1 MTESFEVLDLLH
13 VAIEKNDLKLVVS
26 ILADNGY
33 LVNKPRFNHTA
44 LTLALELKTNE
55 IIEAVMA
62 CPNID
67 VNTVD
72 RFGRT
77 GLYFASKTGPIS
89 LVRKLISLGAHINQS
104 TPSILHGCAHGES
117 DNEAIVFA
125 LVKHGVNVDAVD
137 ERDRTPL
144 YIAVQNSLVN
154 VTKALIKC
162 RANVNTAGELQSL
175 TPLILCAGQ
184 SSTSIDANSQERY
197 IRSLK
202 VLNILL
208 ESGADLRLTDSKGY
222 TALHHAIENNNI
234 LGTLKLIQ
242 WGAQHNSFTAE
253 TIQQAFETTVARNHF
268 EIAFF
273 ILLYFYKV
281 FCSFSFQFY
290 CKMKEGLMNVE
301 KVKLNIEFGLPGIET
316 DLYLE
321 SQPEMTESFEVLDLL
336 HVAIEKND
344 LKLVV
349 SILANNG
356 YLVNKLRF
364 NHTALT
370 LALELKTNEII
381 EAVVACPNID
391 VNAVVR
397 FGRTGLYFAAKTGS
411 ISLVKKLISLGAH
424 INQST
429 PSILHGCAYGESDN
443 EAIVFALV
451 KHGVNVDAVDER
463 NRTPLYI
470 AVQNSLVNVTKALIK
485 CKANVNTAEEHR
497 TLTPLILC
505 AGKFPTS
512 IDANSQQMY
521 IRSLKVLNILLE
533 NGADL
538 SLTDSKGYTALHHAI
553 ENNNVLG
560 TLKLIQWGAQH
571 NSFTAETIQQA
582 FETTVARNHFEIAFF
597 IFLYFYKFFCRFSFQ
612 FYCKAKEDVTKV
624 ERVKTNNFRLLLE
637 QALSEM
643 LAVHFPF
650 NDSRTFDQKSMTLQI
665 LCRHSMLR
673 KLNYSLYE
681 KNQLG
686 LPTANLLR
694 RYIFFDT
701 DFSEV
706 SLSLLSDVHIAT
718 YTGDIASIS
727 LKANQQIVNIPLNDH
742 TLLEIAISRKS
753 IFITNFLLKH
763 GADPNIETTEGLK
776 PLHLA
781 CSLGCLNI
789 TQCLLEFGAD
799 VNALNKHENLP
810 IHTACSAGHFH
821 IAELLI
827 EHGSICN
834 SPDSNG
840 RYPIHYSSASGNW
853 KFTKTLL
860 QHGVDGDVMDA
871 FGYTGL
877 QLASSRGNLYLL
889 ENIKL
894 PYMFKR
900 DLLMKGDM
908 ACLKFSSN
916 IKWVPKQKYSQ
927 EVDHDGIIK
936 LFLEFGCSSEIPCWT
951 KTTQSALDTTR
962 DFYPNGAVP
971 LLIQKSKLN

>member
-13 VAIEKNDLKLVVS
+13 VAIEKNNLKLVVS
-26 ILADNGY
+26 ILAENGDI
-33 LVNKPRFNHTA
+33 VNKLRFNHTA

-301 KVKLNIEFGLPGIET
+301 KVK
-316 DLYLE
+316 
-321 SQPEMTESFEVLDLL
+321 
-336 HVAIEKND
+336 A
-344 LKLVV
+344 
-349 SILANNG
+349 
-356 YLVNKLRF
+356 
-364 NHTALT
+364 
-370 LALELKTNEII
+370 
-381 EAVVACPNID
+381 
-391 VNAVVR
+391 
-397 FGRTGLYFAAKTGS
+397 
-411 ISLVKKLISLGAH
+411 
-424 INQST
+424 
-429 PSILHGCAYGESDN
+429 
-443 EAIVFALV
+443 
-451 KHGVNVDAVDER
+451 
-463 NRTPLYI
+463 
-470 AVQNSLVNVTKALIK
+470 
-485 CKANVNTAEEHR
+485 
-497 TLTPLILC
+497 
-505 AGKFPTS
+505 
-512 IDANSQQMY
+512 
-521 IRSLKVLNILLE
+521 
-533 NGADL
+533 
-538 SLTDSKGYTALHHAI
+538 
-553 ENNNVLG
+553 
-560 TLKLIQWGAQH
+560 
-571 NSFTAETIQQA
+571 
-582 FETTVARNHFEIAFF
+582 
-597 IFLYFYKFFCRFSFQ
+597 
-612 FYCKAKEDVTKV
+612 
-624 ERVKTNNFRLLLE
+624 NNFRLILE
-637 QALSEM
+637 QCLSEM
-643 LAVHFPF
+643 LAVQFPLKE
-650 NDSRTFDQKSMTLQI
+650 SSTVEPQEMTLKI
-665 LCRHSMLR
+665 LCRHAVLR
-673 KLNYSLYE
+673 KLNYSLFE

-706 SLSLLSDVHIAT
+706 SVSLLSDVHVAT
-718 YTGDIASIS
+718 YTGDIASII

-753 IFITNFLLKH
+753 IFITNLLLKQ
-763 GADPNIETTEGLK
+763 GADPNVETTEGLK

-781 CSLGCLNI
+781 CFHGCLSI

-799 VNALNKHENLP
+799 VNAYDKQGNLP

-827 EHGSICN
+827 KHGSICD

-860 QHGVDGDVMDA
+860 QLRVDANVMDT

-889 ENIKL
+889 KNIEL
-894 PYMFKR
+894 PFMFEK
-900 DLLMKGDM
+900 DMLMKGHM
-908 ACLKFSSN
+908 FVLKYSCNTKS
-916 IKWVPKQKYSQ
+916 VPKPKYSQ
-927 EVDHDGIIK
+927 GVDHVEVIK
-936 LFLEFGCSSEIPCWT
+936 LLLKSGCRSEILRML
-951 KTTQSALDTTR
+951 KSTQYALDTAK
-962 DFYPNGAVP
+962 DIDIADIVSLF
-971 LLIQKSKLN
+971 LQKSKLN

>member
-33 LVNKPRFNHTA
+33 LVNKLRFNHTA

-62 CPNID
+62 CPNMD

-301 KVKLNIEFGLPGIET
+301 KVK
-316 DLYLE
+316 
-321 SQPEMTESFEVLDLL
+321 
-336 HVAIEKND
+336 A
-344 LKLVV
+344 
-349 SILANNG
+349 
-356 YLVNKLRF
+356 
-364 NHTALT
+364 
-370 LALELKTNEII
+370 
-381 EAVVACPNID
+381 
-391 VNAVVR
+391 
-397 FGRTGLYFAAKTGS
+397 
-411 ISLVKKLISLGAH
+411 
-424 INQST
+424 
-429 PSILHGCAYGESDN
+429 
-443 EAIVFALV
+443 
-451 KHGVNVDAVDER
+451 
-463 NRTPLYI
+463 
-470 AVQNSLVNVTKALIK
+470 
-485 CKANVNTAEEHR
+485 
-497 TLTPLILC
+497 
-505 AGKFPTS
+505 
-512 IDANSQQMY
+512 
-521 IRSLKVLNILLE
+521 
-533 NGADL
+533 
-538 SLTDSKGYTALHHAI
+538 
-553 ENNNVLG
+553 
-560 TLKLIQWGAQH
+560 
-571 NSFTAETIQQA
+571 
-582 FETTVARNHFEIAFF
+582 
-597 IFLYFYKFFCRFSFQ
+597 
-612 FYCKAKEDVTKV
+612 
-624 ERVKTNNFRLLLE
+624 NNFRLILE
-637 QALSEM
+637 QCLSEM
-643 LAVHFPF
+643 LAVQFPLKE
-650 NDSRTFDQKSMTLQI
+650 SSTVEPQEMTLKI
-665 LCRHSMLR
+665 LCRHAVLR
-673 KLNYSLYE
+673 KLNYSLFE

-706 SLSLLSDVHIAT
+706 SVSLLSDVHVAT
-718 YTGDIASIS
+718 YTGDIASII

-753 IFITNFLLKH
+753 IFITNLLLKH
-763 GADPNIETTEGLK
+763 GADPNVETTEGLK

-781 CSLGCLNI
+781 CFHGCLSI
-789 TQCLLEFGAD
+789 TQCLLEFGAE
-799 VNALNKHENLP
+799 VNAYDKQGNLP

-827 EHGSICN
+827 KHGSICD
-834 SPDSNG
+834 SPDNNG

-860 QHGVDGDVMDA
+860 QLGVDANVMDT

-889 ENIKL
+889 KNIEL
-894 PYMFKR
+894 PFMFEK
-900 DLLMKGDM
+900 DMLMKGHM
-908 ACLKFSSN
+908 FVLKYSCNTKS
-916 IKWVPKQKYSQ
+916 VPKPKYSQ
-927 EVDHDGIIK
+927 GVDHVEVIK
-936 LFLEFGCSSEIPCWT
+936 LLLKSGCRSEILRML
-951 KTTQSALDTTR
+951 KSTQYALDTAK
-962 DFYPNGAVP
+962 DIDIADIVS
-971 LLIQKSKLN
+971 LLLQKSKLN

>member
-33 LVNKPRFNHTA
+33 LVNKLRFNHTA

-301 KVKLNIEFGLPGIET
+301 KVK
-316 DLYLE
+316 
-321 SQPEMTESFEVLDLL
+321 
-336 HVAIEKND
+336 A
-344 LKLVV
+344 
-349 SILANNG
+349 
-356 YLVNKLRF
+356 
-364 NHTALT
+364 
-370 LALELKTNEII
+370 
-381 EAVVACPNID
+381 
-391 VNAVVR
+391 
-397 FGRTGLYFAAKTGS
+397 
-411 ISLVKKLISLGAH
+411 
-424 INQST
+424 
-429 PSILHGCAYGESDN
+429 
-443 EAIVFALV
+443 
-451 KHGVNVDAVDER
+451 
-463 NRTPLYI
+463 
-470 AVQNSLVNVTKALIK
+470 
-485 CKANVNTAEEHR
+485 
-497 TLTPLILC
+497 
-505 AGKFPTS
+505 
-512 IDANSQQMY
+512 
-521 IRSLKVLNILLE
+521 
-533 NGADL
+533 
-538 SLTDSKGYTALHHAI
+538 
-553 ENNNVLG
+553 
-560 TLKLIQWGAQH
+560 
-571 NSFTAETIQQA
+571 
-582 FETTVARNHFEIAFF
+582 
-597 IFLYFYKFFCRFSFQ
+597 
-612 FYCKAKEDVTKV
+612 
-624 ERVKTNNFRLLLE
+624 NNFRLILE
-637 QALSEM
+637 QCLSEM
-643 LAVHFPF
+643 LAVQFPLKE
-650 NDSRTFDQKSMTLQI
+650 SSTVEPQEMTLKI
-665 LCRHSMLR
+665 LCRHAVLR
-673 KLNYSLYE
+673 KLNYSLFE

-706 SLSLLSDVHIAT
+706 SVSLLSDVHVAT
-718 YTGDIASIS
+718 YTGDIASII

-753 IFITNFLLKH
+753 IFITNLLLKH
-763 GADPNIETTEGLK
+763 GADPNVETTEGLK

-781 CSLGCLNI
+781 CFHGCLSI
-789 TQCLLEFGAD
+789 TQCLLEFGAE
-799 VNALNKHENLP
+799 VNAYDKQGNLP

-827 EHGSICN
+827 KHGSICD

-860 QHGVDGDVMDA
+860 QLGVDANVMDT

-889 ENIKL
+889 KNIEL
-894 PYMFKR
+894 PFMFEK
-900 DLLMKGDM
+900 DMLMKGHM
-908 ACLKFSSN
+908 FVLKYSCNTKS
-916 IKWVPKQKYSQ
+916 VPKPKYSQ
-927 EVDHDGIIK
+927 GVDHVEVIK
-936 LFLEFGCSSEIPCWT
+936 LLLKSGCRSEILRML
-951 KTTQSALDTTR
+951 KSTQYALDTAK
-962 DFYPNGAVP
+962 DIDIADIVSLF
-971 LLIQKSKLN
+971 LQKSKLN

>member
-33 LVNKPRFNHTA
+33 LVNKLRFNHTA

-162 RANVNTAGELQSL
+162 KANVNTAGELQSL

-184 SSTSIDANSQERY
+184 YPTPIDANSQERY

-208 ESGADLRLTDSKGY
+208 ENGADLCLTDSKGY

-242 WGAQHNSFTAE
+242 WGAHHNSFTAE

-268 EIAFF
+268 EIAFLIF
-273 ILLYFYKV
+273 LYFYKF

-301 KVKLNIEFGLPGIET
+301 KVK
-316 DLYLE
+316 
-321 SQPEMTESFEVLDLL
+321 V
-336 HVAIEKND
+336 
-344 LKLVV
+344 
-349 SILANNG
+349 
-356 YLVNKLRF
+356 
-364 NHTALT
+364 
-370 LALELKTNEII
+370 
-381 EAVVACPNID
+381 
-391 VNAVVR
+391 
-397 FGRTGLYFAAKTGS
+397 
-411 ISLVKKLISLGAH
+411 
-424 INQST
+424 
-429 PSILHGCAYGESDN
+429 
-443 EAIVFALV
+443 
-451 KHGVNVDAVDER
+451 
-463 NRTPLYI
+463 
-470 AVQNSLVNVTKALIK
+470 
-485 CKANVNTAEEHR
+485 
-497 TLTPLILC
+497 
-505 AGKFPTS
+505 
-512 IDANSQQMY
+512 
-521 IRSLKVLNILLE
+521 
-533 NGADL
+533 
-538 SLTDSKGYTALHHAI
+538 
-553 ENNNVLG
+553 
-560 TLKLIQWGAQH
+560 
-571 NSFTAETIQQA
+571 
-582 FETTVARNHFEIAFF
+582 
-597 IFLYFYKFFCRFSFQ
+597 
-612 FYCKAKEDVTKV
+612 
-624 ERVKTNNFRLLLE
+624 NNFRLILE
-637 QALSEM
+637 QCLSEM
-643 LAVHFPF
+643 LAVQFPLKE
-650 NDSRTFDQKSMTLQI
+650 SSTVEPQAMTLKI
-665 LCRHSMLR
+665 ICRHAVLR
-673 KLNYSLYE
+673 KLNYSLFE
-681 KNQLG
+681 KNQFG

-701 DFSEV
+701 DFSEASV
-706 SLSLLSDVHIAT
+706 SLLTDVHIAT
-718 YTGDIASIS
+718 YTGDIASII

-753 IFITNFLLKH
+753 IFITNHLLKH
-763 GADPNIETTEGLK
+763 GADPNVETTEGLK

-781 CSLGCLNI
+781 CFHGCLSI

-799 VNALNKHENLP
+799 VNAYDKQGNLP

-827 EHGSICN
+827 KHGSICD

-860 QHGVDGDVMDA
+860 QLGVDANVMDT

-889 ENIKL
+889 KNIEL
-894 PYMFKR
+894 PFMFEK
-900 DLLMKGDM
+900 DMLMKGHM
-908 ACLKFSSN
+908 FVLKYSCNTKS
-916 IKWVPKQKYSQ
+916 VPKPKYSQ
-927 EVDHDGIIK
+927 GVDHVEVIK
-936 LFLEFGCSSEIPCWT
+936 LLLKSGCRSEILRML
-951 KTTQSALDTTR
+951 KSTQYALDTAK
-962 DFYPNGAVP
+962 DIDIADIVSLF
-971 LLIQKSKLN
+971 LQKSKLN

>member
-33 LVNKPRFNHTA
+33 LVNKLRFNHTA

-62 CPNID
+62 CPNMD

-301 KVKLNIEFGLPGIET
+301 KVK
-316 DLYLE
+316 
-321 SQPEMTESFEVLDLL
+321 
-336 HVAIEKND
+336 A
-344 LKLVV
+344 
-349 SILANNG
+349 
-356 YLVNKLRF
+356 
-364 NHTALT
+364 
-370 LALELKTNEII
+370 
-381 EAVVACPNID
+381 
-391 VNAVVR
+391 
-397 FGRTGLYFAAKTGS
+397 
-411 ISLVKKLISLGAH
+411 
-424 INQST
+424 
-429 PSILHGCAYGESDN
+429 
-443 EAIVFALV
+443 
-451 KHGVNVDAVDER
+451 
-463 NRTPLYI
+463 
-470 AVQNSLVNVTKALIK
+470 
-485 CKANVNTAEEHR
+485 
-497 TLTPLILC
+497 
-505 AGKFPTS
+505 
-512 IDANSQQMY
+512 
-521 IRSLKVLNILLE
+521 
-533 NGADL
+533 
-538 SLTDSKGYTALHHAI
+538 
-553 ENNNVLG
+553 
-560 TLKLIQWGAQH
+560 
-571 NSFTAETIQQA
+571 
-582 FETTVARNHFEIAFF
+582 
-597 IFLYFYKFFCRFSFQ
+597 
-612 FYCKAKEDVTKV
+612 
-624 ERVKTNNFRLLLE
+624 NNFRLILE
-637 QALSEM
+637 QCLSEM
-643 LAVHFPF
+643 LAVQFPLKE
-650 NDSRTFDQKSMTLQI
+650 SSTVEPQEMTLKI
-665 LCRHSMLR
+665 LCRHAVLR
-673 KLNYSLYE
+673 KLNYSLFE

-701 DFSEV
+701 VFSEV
-706 SLSLLSDVHIAT
+706 SVSLLSDVHVAT
-718 YTGDIASIS
+718 YTGDIASII

-753 IFITNFLLKH
+753 IFITNLLLKH
-763 GADPNIETTEGLK
+763 GADPNVETTEGLK

-781 CSLGCLNI
+781 CFHGCLSI
-789 TQCLLEFGAD
+789 TQCLLEFGAE
-799 VNALNKHENLP
+799 VNAYDKQGNLP

-827 EHGSICN
+827 KHGSICD

-860 QHGVDGDVMDA
+860 QLGVDANVMDT

-889 ENIKL
+889 KNIEL
-894 PYMFKR
+894 PFMFEK
-900 DLLMKGDM
+900 DMLMKGHM
-908 ACLKFSSN
+908 FVLKYSCNTKS
-916 IKWVPKQKYSQ
+916 VPKPKYSQ
-927 EVDHDGIIK
+927 GVDHVEVIK
-936 LFLEFGCSSEIPCWT
+936 LLLKSGCRSEILRMLNS
-951 KTTQSALDTTR
+951 TQYALDTAK
-962 DFYPNGAVP
+962 DIDIADIVSLF
-971 LLIQKSKLN
+971 LQKSKLN

>member
-33 LVNKPRFNHTA
+33 LVNKLRFNHTA

-301 KVKLNIEFGLPGIET
+301 KVK
-316 DLYLE
+316 
-321 SQPEMTESFEVLDLL
+321 
-336 HVAIEKND
+336 A
-344 LKLVV
+344 
-349 SILANNG
+349 
-356 YLVNKLRF
+356 
-364 NHTALT
+364 
-370 LALELKTNEII
+370 
-381 EAVVACPNID
+381 
-391 VNAVVR
+391 
-397 FGRTGLYFAAKTGS
+397 
-411 ISLVKKLISLGAH
+411 
-424 INQST
+424 
-429 PSILHGCAYGESDN
+429 
-443 EAIVFALV
+443 
-451 KHGVNVDAVDER
+451 
-463 NRTPLYI
+463 
-470 AVQNSLVNVTKALIK
+470 
-485 CKANVNTAEEHR
+485 
-497 TLTPLILC
+497 
-505 AGKFPTS
+505 
-512 IDANSQQMY
+512 
-521 IRSLKVLNILLE
+521 
-533 NGADL
+533 
-538 SLTDSKGYTALHHAI
+538 
-553 ENNNVLG
+553 
-560 TLKLIQWGAQH
+560 
-571 NSFTAETIQQA
+571 
-582 FETTVARNHFEIAFF
+582 
-597 IFLYFYKFFCRFSFQ
+597 
-612 FYCKAKEDVTKV
+612 
-624 ERVKTNNFRLLLE
+624 NNFRLILE
-637 QALSEM
+637 QCLSEM
-643 LAVHFPF
+643 LAVQFPLKE
-650 NDSRTFDQKSMTLQI
+650 SSTVEPQEMTLKI
-665 LCRHSMLR
+665 LCRHAVLR
-673 KLNYSLYE
+673 KLNYSLFE

-706 SLSLLSDVHIAT
+706 SVSLLSDVHVAT
-718 YTGDIASIS
+718 YTGDIASII

-753 IFITNFLLKH
+753 IFITNLLLKH
-763 GADPNIETTEGLK
+763 GADPNVETTEGLK
-776 PLHLA
+776 PLHLS
-781 CSLGCLNI
+781 CFHGCLSI

-799 VNALNKHENLP
+799 VNAYDKQGNLP

-827 EHGSICN
+827 NDGSICD

-860 QHGVDGDVMDA
+860 QLGVDANVIDT

-889 ENIKL
+889 KNIEL
-894 PYMFKR
+894 PFMFEK
-900 DLLMKGDM
+900 DMLMKGHM
-908 ACLKFSSN
+908 FVLKYSCNTKS
-916 IKWVPKQKYSQ
+916 VPKPKYSQ
-927 EVDHDGIIK
+927 GVDHVEVIK
-936 LFLEFGCSSEIPCWT
+936 LLLKSGCRSEILRML
-951 KTTQSALDTTR
+951 KSTQYALDTAK
-962 DFYPNGAVP
+962 DIDIADIVSLF
-971 LLIQKSKLN
+971 LQKSKLN

>member
-33 LVNKPRFNHTA
+33 LVNKLRFNHTA

-242 WGAQHNSFTAE
+242 WGAHHNSFTAE

-301 KVKLNIEFGLPGIET
+301 KVK
-316 DLYLE
+316 
-321 SQPEMTESFEVLDLL
+321 
-336 HVAIEKND
+336 A
-344 LKLVV
+344 
-349 SILANNG
+349 
-356 YLVNKLRF
+356 
-364 NHTALT
+364 
-370 LALELKTNEII
+370 
-381 EAVVACPNID
+381 
-391 VNAVVR
+391 
-397 FGRTGLYFAAKTGS
+397 
-411 ISLVKKLISLGAH
+411 
-424 INQST
+424 
-429 PSILHGCAYGESDN
+429 
-443 EAIVFALV
+443 
-451 KHGVNVDAVDER
+451 
-463 NRTPLYI
+463 
-470 AVQNSLVNVTKALIK
+470 
-485 CKANVNTAEEHR
+485 
-497 TLTPLILC
+497 
-505 AGKFPTS
+505 
-512 IDANSQQMY
+512 
-521 IRSLKVLNILLE
+521 
-533 NGADL
+533 
-538 SLTDSKGYTALHHAI
+538 
-553 ENNNVLG
+553 
-560 TLKLIQWGAQH
+560 
-571 NSFTAETIQQA
+571 
-582 FETTVARNHFEIAFF
+582 
-597 IFLYFYKFFCRFSFQ
+597 
-612 FYCKAKEDVTKV
+612 
-624 ERVKTNNFRLLLE
+624 NNFRLIVE
-637 QALSEM
+637 QCLSEM
-643 LAVHFPF
+643 LAVQFPLKE
-650 NDSRTFDQKSMTLQI
+650 SSTVEPQEMTLKI
-665 LCRHSMLR
+665 ICRHAVLR
-673 KLNYSLYE
+673 KLNYSLFE

-706 SLSLLSDVHIAT
+706 SVSLLSDVHVAT
-718 YTGDIASIS
+718 YTGDIASII
-727 LKANQQIVNIPLNDH
+727 LKANQQIANIPLNDH

-753 IFITNFLLKH
+753 IFITNLLLKH
-763 GADPNIETTEGLK
+763 GADPNVETTEGLK
-776 PLHLA
+776 PLHLS
-781 CSLGCLNI
+781 CFHGCLSI

-799 VNALNKHENLP
+799 VNAYDKQGNLP

-827 EHGSICN
+827 KHGSICD

-860 QHGVDGDVMDA
+860 QLGVDANVIDT

-889 ENIKL
+889 KNIEL
-894 PYMFKR
+894 PFMFEK
-900 DLLMKGDM
+900 DMLMKGHM
-908 ACLKFSSN
+908 FVLKYSCNTKS
-916 IKWVPKQKYSQ
+916 VPKPKYSQ
-927 EVDHDGIIK
+927 GVDHVEVIK
-936 LFLEFGCSSEIPCWT
+936 LLLKSGCRSEILRML
-951 KTTQSALDTTR
+951 KSTQYALDTAK
-962 DFYPNGAVP
+962 DIDIADIVSLF
-971 LLIQKSKLN
+971 LQKSKLN

>member
-26 ILADNGY
+26 ILAENGY
-33 LVNKPRFNHTA
+33 LVNKLRFNHTA

-104 TPSILHGCAHGES
+104 TPSILHGCAYGES

-125 LVKHGVNVDAVD
+125 LVKHGVNVDSVD

-162 RANVNTAGELQSL
+162 KANVNTAGELQSL

-184 SSTSIDANSQERY
+184 YPTPIDANSQERY

-208 ESGADLRLTDSKGY
+208 ENGADLRLTDSKGY

-242 WGAQHNSFTAE
+242 WGAHHNSFTAE

-268 EIAFF
+268 EIAFLIF
-273 ILLYFYKV
+273 LYFYKV

-290 CKMKEGLMNVE
+290 CKMKEGVMNVE
-301 KVKLNIEFGLPGIET
+301 KVK
-316 DLYLE
+316 
-321 SQPEMTESFEVLDLL
+321 V
-336 HVAIEKND
+336 
-344 LKLVV
+344 
-349 SILANNG
+349 
-356 YLVNKLRF
+356 
-364 NHTALT
+364 
-370 LALELKTNEII
+370 
-381 EAVVACPNID
+381 
-391 VNAVVR
+391 
-397 FGRTGLYFAAKTGS
+397 
-411 ISLVKKLISLGAH
+411 
-424 INQST
+424 
-429 PSILHGCAYGESDN
+429 
-443 EAIVFALV
+443 
-451 KHGVNVDAVDER
+451 
-463 NRTPLYI
+463 
-470 AVQNSLVNVTKALIK
+470 
-485 CKANVNTAEEHR
+485 
-497 TLTPLILC
+497 
-505 AGKFPTS
+505 
-512 IDANSQQMY
+512 
-521 IRSLKVLNILLE
+521 
-533 NGADL
+533 
-538 SLTDSKGYTALHHAI
+538 
-553 ENNNVLG
+553 
-560 TLKLIQWGAQH
+560 
-571 NSFTAETIQQA
+571 
-582 FETTVARNHFEIAFF
+582 
-597 IFLYFYKFFCRFSFQ
+597 
-612 FYCKAKEDVTKV
+612 
-624 ERVKTNNFRLLLE
+624 NNFRLILE
-637 QALSEM
+637 QCLSEM
-643 LAVHFPF
+643 LAVQFPLKE
-650 NDSRTFDQKSMTLQI
+650 SSTVEPQAMTLQI
-665 LCRHSMLR
+665 LCRHAVLR
-673 KLNYSLYE
+673 KLNYSLFE

-706 SLSLLSDVHIAT
+706 SVSLLSDVHIAT
-718 YTGDIASIS
+718 YTGDIASIL

-753 IFITNFLLKH
+753 IFITNLLLKQ
-763 GADPNIETTEGLK
+763 GADPNVETTEGLI

-781 CSLGCLNI
+781 CFHGCLSI

-799 VNALNKHENLP
+799 VNANDKQGNLP

-827 EHGSICN
+827 KHGSICD

-860 QHGVDGDVMDA
+860 QLGVDANVMDT

-889 ENIKL
+889 KNIEL
-894 PYMFKR
+894 PFMFEK
-900 DLLMKGDM
+900 DMLMKGHM
-908 ACLKFSSN
+908 FVLKYSCNTKS
-916 IKWVPKQKYSQ
+916 VPKPKYSQ
-927 EVDHDGIIK
+927 GVDHVEVIK
-936 LFLEFGCSSEIPCWT
+936 LLLKSGCSSEILRML
-951 KTTQSALDTTR
+951 KSTQYALDTAK
-962 DFYPNGAVP
+962 DIDIADIVSLF
-971 LLIQKSKLN
+971 LQKSKLN

>member
-33 LVNKPRFNHTA
+33 LVNKLRFNHTA

-62 CPNID
+62 CPNMD

-301 KVKLNIEFGLPGIET
+301 KVK
-316 DLYLE
+316 
-321 SQPEMTESFEVLDLL
+321 
-336 HVAIEKND
+336 
-344 LKLVV
+344 
-349 SILANNG
+349 ANHF
-356 YLVNKLRF
+356 R
-364 NHTALT
+364 
-370 LALELKTNEII
+370 
-381 EAVVACPNID
+381 
-391 VNAVVR
+391 
-397 FGRTGLYFAAKTGS
+397 
-411 ISLVKKLISLGAH
+411 
-424 INQST
+424 
-429 PSILHGCAYGESDN
+429 
-443 EAIVFALV
+443 
-451 KHGVNVDAVDER
+451 
-463 NRTPLYI
+463 
-470 AVQNSLVNVTKALIK
+470 
-485 CKANVNTAEEHR
+485 
-497 TLTPLILC
+497 LIL
-505 AGKFPTS
+505 
-512 IDANSQQMY
+512 
-521 IRSLKVLNILLE
+521 
-533 NGADL
+533 
-538 SLTDSKGYTALHHAI
+538 
-553 ENNNVLG
+553 
-560 TLKLIQWGAQH
+560 
-571 NSFTAETIQQA
+571 
-582 FETTVARNHFEIAFF
+582 
-597 IFLYFYKFFCRFSFQ
+597 
-612 FYCKAKEDVTKV
+612 
-624 ERVKTNNFRLLLE
+624 E
-637 QALSEM
+637 QCLSEM
-643 LAVHFPF
+643 LAVQFPLKE
-650 NDSRTFDQKSMTLQI
+650 SSTVEPQAMTLKI
-665 LCRHSMLR
+665 ICRHAVLR
-673 KLNYSLYE
+673 KLNYSLFE

-706 SLSLLSDVHIAT
+706 SVSLLSDVHVAT
-718 YTGDIASIS
+718 YTGDIASII

-753 IFITNFLLKH
+753 IFITNLLLKH
-763 GADPNIETTEGLK
+763 GADPNVETTEGLK

-781 CSLGCLNI
+781 CFHGCLSI
-789 TQCLLEFGAD
+789 TQCLLEFGAE
-799 VNALNKHENLP
+799 VNAYDKQGNLP

-827 EHGSICN
+827 KHGSICD

-860 QHGVDGDVMDA
+860 QLGVDANVMDT

-889 ENIKL
+889 KNIEL
-894 PYMFKR
+894 PFMFEK
-900 DLLMKGDM
+900 DMLMKGHM
-908 ACLKFSSN
+908 FVLKYSCNTKS
-916 IKWVPKQKYSQ
+916 VPKPKYSQ
-927 EVDHDGIIK
+927 GVDHVEVIK
-936 LFLEFGCSSEIPCWT
+936 LLLKSGCRSEILRML
-951 KTTQSALDTTR
+951 KSTQYALDTAK
-962 DFYPNGAVP
+962 DIDIADIVSLF
-971 LLIQKSKLN
+971 LQKSKLN